1 METKEP
7 NIVIKINCAKIE
19 KARLFKGEKGT
30 YLDAILV
37 HKPSQYGDDYF
48 IAQSVTKEERE
59 AGVKGAIIGGAKILR
74 PKNSSPKPSQVED
87 AARDDGDD
95 VPF

>member
-7 NIVIKINCAKIE
+7 NIVIKINCAKID
-19 KARLFKGEKGT
+19 KSRLFRVEKGT

-48 IAQSVTKEERE
+48 IAQSVTKEERD

-74 PKNSSPKPSQVED
+74 PKNSAPKPLQVQEPPQ
-87 AARDDGDD
+87 DDGDA

>member
-7 NIVIKINCAKIE
+7 NIIIRINCSKID

-30 YLDAILV
+30 YLDAILI

-59 AGVKGAIIGGAKILR
+59 SGVKGAIIGGAKILR
-74 PKNSSPKPSQVED
+74 PKNAAPKPSPVQEPQ
-87 AARDDGDD
+87 DDGDD

>member
-1 METKEP
+1 MENKEP
-7 NIVIKINCAKIE
+7 NIVIKINCSKIE
-19 KARLFKGEKGT
+19 KSRLFKGEKGT
-30 YLDAILV
+30 YLEAILV

-48 IAQSVTKEERE
+48 IAQSVTKEERD

-74 PKNSSPKPSQVED
+74 PKNSAPKPLQVQEPPQ
-87 AARDDGDD
+87 DDGDA

>member
-1 METKEP
+1 MENKEP
-7 NIVIKINCAKIE
+7 NIVIKINCSKID
-19 KARLFKGEKGT
+19 KSRLFNGEKGT

-48 IAQSVTKEERE
+48 IAQSVTKEERD

-74 PKNSSPKPSQVED
+74 PKNVSPKPAQAQEPPQE
-87 AARDDGDD
+87 DGDG

>member
-7 NIVIKINCAKIE
+7 NIIIKINCSKID

-59 AGVKGAIIGGAKILR
+59 SGVKGAIIGGAKILR
-74 PKNSSPKPSQVED
+74 PKNSAPKPSPVED

>member
-7 NIVIKINCAKIE
+7 NIIIKINCSKID

-30 YLDAILV
+30 YLDAILF

-74 PKNSSPKPSQVED
+74 PKNAAPKPPQVQEPPQE
-87 AARDDGDD
+87 DGDD